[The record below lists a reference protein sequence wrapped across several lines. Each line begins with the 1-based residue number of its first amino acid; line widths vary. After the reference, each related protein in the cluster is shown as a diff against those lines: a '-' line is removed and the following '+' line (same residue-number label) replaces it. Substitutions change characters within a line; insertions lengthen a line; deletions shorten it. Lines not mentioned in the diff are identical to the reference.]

1 MSSRE
6 YEPQNKK
13 PQNIEVKN
21 INYCF
26 QILLL
31 FEIPCSTLSFGLPTL
46 RAGPQFRYS
55 KHNKEAELHWAGLK
69 SYRDWWEGL
78 EFLGARPGGLHS
90 ANIADQG
97 HMVREFD
104 LWYLEIGGLYF
115 RAVKNIIQLSSR
127 CPAGVRRLSLAIG
140 TL

>member
-1 MSSRE
+1 MSHPLIAK
-6 YEPQNKK
+6 YQIPILNDQNR
-13 PQNIEVKN
+13 
-21 INYCF
+21 F
-26 QILLL
+26 GILVIVICLL
-31 FEIPCSTLSFGLPTL
+31 FEI
-46 RAGPQFRYS
+46 
-55 KHNKEAELHWAGLK
+55 W
-69 SYRDWWEGL
+69 DL
-78 EFLGARPGGLHS
+78 EFFGARPGGLHS

-104 LWYLEIGGLYF
+104 LWYLKIGGLYF